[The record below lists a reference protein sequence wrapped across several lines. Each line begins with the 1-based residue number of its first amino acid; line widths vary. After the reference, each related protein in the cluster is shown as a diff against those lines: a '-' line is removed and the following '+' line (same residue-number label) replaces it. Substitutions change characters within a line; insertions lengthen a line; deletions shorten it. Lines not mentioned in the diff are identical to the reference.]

1 MKEHDEQFEN
11 YLREFQPRRPRAL
24 PAPLATKPIWP
35 RRLAAAAVIAVSLGI
50 SLGSLWRKSPPHT
63 DLTAA
68 RSTQVLPGAKS
79 APVSLS
85 LLPLT
90 QLALEDPARLDT
102 VLTEAS
108 RHVLPSLRGS
118 ESTLRALAKE

>member
-1 MKEHDEQFEN
+1 MKEHDAQFEN
-11 YLREFQPRRPRAL
+11 FLREFQPRRPCAL
-24 PAPLATKPIWP
+24 PVALAAKTIWQ
-35 RRLAAAAVIAVSLGI
+35 RRLYAAAVITVTI
-50 SLGSLWRKSPPHT
+50 SFSLWFLHQGPPSHK

-68 RSTQVLPGAKS
+68 GNTQVLPDAGPA
-79 APVSLS
+79 AETLS

-108 RHVLPSLRGS
+108 RHVLPSLRGNQ
-118 ESTLRALAKE
+118 STLRVLAKE

>member
-11 YLREFQPRRPRAL
+11 FLREFQPRRPRAL
-24 PAPLATKPIWP
+24 PAPLAAKPIWP
-35 RRLAAAAVIAVSLGI
+35 RRLAAAALIAVSLGI
-50 SLGSLWRKSPPHT
+50 SLWSLRRNSPPHK
-63 DLTAA
+63 DLIAA
-68 RSTQVLPGAKS
+68 QETQVAPGAKS
-79 APVSLS
+79 APASLS

-90 QLALEDPARLDT
+90 QLALEDPARLDA

-118 ESTLRALAKE
+118 ESTLRALTKE

>member
-11 YLREFQPRRPRAL
+11 FLREFQPRRPRAL
-24 PAPLATKPIWP
+24 PAPLAVKPIWL
-35 RRLAAAAVIAVSLGI
+35 RRLVAAAVIAVSLGV
-50 SLGSLWRKSPPHT
+50 SLWSLWRKSPPRK

-68 RSTQVLPGAKS
+68 KTTQALP
-79 APVSLS
+79 LS

-90 QLALEDPARLDT
+90 QLALEDPTRLDA

>member
-1 MKEHDEQFEN
+1 MKEHDEQFEDF
-11 YLREFQPRRPRAL
+11 LREFQPRRPRAL
-24 PAPLATKPIWP
+24 PAPLAAKPIWP
-35 RRLAAAAVIAVSLGI
+35 QRLVAAAVIAVSLGV
-50 SLGSLWRKSPPHT
+50 SLWSLWRKSPPRK
-63 DLTAA
+63 DLAA
-68 RSTQVLPGAKS
+68 AKTTQALPDAKS
-79 APVSLS
+79 APAPLS

-90 QLALEDPARLDT
+90 QLALENPARLDA